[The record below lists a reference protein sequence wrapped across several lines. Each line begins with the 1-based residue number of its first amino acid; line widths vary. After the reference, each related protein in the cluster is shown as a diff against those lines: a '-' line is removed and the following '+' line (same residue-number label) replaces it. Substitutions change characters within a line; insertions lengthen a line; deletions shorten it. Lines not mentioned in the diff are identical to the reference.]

1 MADHAPRCR
10 LAVHLLLMLAFGLP
24 CLVVGCG
31 GEDRDKP
38 APISAEQG
46 KKTQAYMANYGQQM
60 RELNKSKAKATA
72 AEKPSP

>member
-1 MADHAPRCR
+1 MADHAPRRR
-10 LAVHLLLMLAFGLP
+10 LAVHLLMLAFGIP
-24 CLVVGCG
+24 CWVVGCG